1 MILSTARVI
10 LQPTKFFTEKGGGGG
25 RAGRRKE
32 VEEERRNVSK
42 ILPRITSVT
51 LM

>member
-10 LQPTKFFTEKGGGGG
+10 LQPTKFFTEKGGGE
-25 RAGRRKE
+25 K
-32 VEEERRNVSK
+32 EERRNVST
-42 ILPRITSVT
+42 ILARITSVT